1 MKITSERVDDIPL
14 LLAQIKGMGIP
25 ELLDRHFAT
34 HGNWVGT
41 SLGWT
46 TGIWLAHIL
55 SRGDHRLSWV
65 EKWVSGCV
73 ATLESSTGQMV
84 LASEWSDDRLGRIL
98 DLLSE
103 EEAWQGFERALNQ
116 RTIRVYDLRP
126 ERVRVD
132 STTASGYW
140 TVTEEGLFQLGHSK
154 DHRPD
159 LPQVK
164 VNLSALD
171 PLGMPV
177 ATQVVSGESADDPL
191 YVPAIEQVRKSLD
204 MTGLL
209 YVGDSKMAAQA
220 TRAYVQGQGDYY
232 LCPLSKKQLAEA
244 TLAEYLAPVWAQ
256 AVVPVPLVREA
267 ATGERQEIAVG
278 FERSVTVTHT
288 LAERVLT
295 WTERH
300 LVVRSHQ
307 FATAAE
313 QALRL
318 RLDKAQ
324 RELAQLNA
332 RKQGKKRLATRTELH
347 AAALA
352 ILARHHSAGLVKL
365 TISEQ
370 VEERPVR
377 AYGARPAS
385 VRSEHIFTLQA
396 EVDELAVQE
405 ATRHLGWRVYATN
418 QPQPTLSLE
427 QAVLA
432 YRAEFLVEH
441 NFARL
446 KGRPLSLTPMYLQS
460 DQRATG
466 LIHLLSICL
475 RILVLLQFQVRRHLA
490 EHNDVLAGLYA
501 GNPKRT
507 TSRPTAEA
515 LLEAFRNITLSCV
528 TLNHQRFRHLSP
540 LSDLQIK
547 ILTLLDLSSAI
558 YDHLTQDSLKPSSK

>member
-1 MKITSERVDDIPL
+1 M
-14 LLAQIKGMGIP
+14 
-25 ELLDRHFAT
+25 
-34 HGNWVGT
+34 
-41 SLGWT
+41 
-46 TGIWLAHIL
+46 
-55 SRGDHRLSWV
+55 
-65 EKWVSGCV
+65 SGCV

-98 DLLSE
+98 DLLSDE
-103 EEAWQGFERALNQ
+103 EGWQGFERALNQ
-116 RTIRVYDLRP
+116 RTIRVYDLQP
-126 ERVRVD
+126 VRVRVD

-171 PLGMPV
+171 PMGMPV

-209 YVGDSKMAAQA
+209 YVGDSKMAAEA
-220 TRAYVQGQGDYY
+220 TRASVQAHGDYY
-232 LCPLSKKQLAEA
+232 LCPLSKKQLSEA

-256 AVVPVPLVREA
+256 AVVPIPLVRED

-278 FERSVTVTHT
+278 FERTVTVTHA

-307 FATAAE
+307 FATASE
-313 QALRL
+313 QALRV

-324 RELAQLNA
+324 RELAQLNE

-352 ILARHHSAGLVKL
+352 ILARHRSEGLVKL

-370 VEERPVR
+370 VAERPVR
-377 AYGARPAS
+377 GTANAQPAS
-385 VRSEHIFTLQA
+385 AAST
-396 EVDELAVQE
+396 
-405 ATRHLGWRVYATN
+405 
-418 QPQPTLSLE
+418 PSPC
-427 QAVLA
+427 
-432 YRAEFLVEH
+432 
-441 NFARL
+441 RL
-446 KGRPLSLTPMYLQS
+446 KSTSWPCRRQP
-460 DQRATG
+460 ATSVG
-466 LIHLLSICL
+466 VCM
-475 RILVLLQFQVRRHLA
+475 
-490 EHNDVLAGLYA
+490 
-501 GNPKRT
+501 PP
-507 TSRPTAEA
+507 TSRS
-515 LLEAFRNITLSCV
+515 LLC
-528 TLNHQRFRHLSP
+528 
-540 LSDLQIK
+540 
-547 ILTLLDLSSAI
+547 
-558 YDHLTQDSLKPSSK
+558 PSSKPSWPIVRNSWSSTTSLASKAGHFP